1 MSYPIA
7 VASPLEKFYVYKC
20 PVFATSNRLS
30 QGGVGQENKPL
41 FYVELQSLEKPRKWV
56 KRSVA
61 LVMESLELE

>member
-1 MSYPIA
+1 M
-7 VASPLEKFYVYKC
+7 YKC